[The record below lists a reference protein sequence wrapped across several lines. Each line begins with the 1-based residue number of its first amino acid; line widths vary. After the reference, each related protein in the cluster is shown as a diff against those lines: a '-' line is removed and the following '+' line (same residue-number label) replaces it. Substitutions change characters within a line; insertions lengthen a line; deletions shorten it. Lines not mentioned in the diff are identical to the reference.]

1 MPYSIEVHFDDITNA
16 AIQEMWNVLSQ
27 NNIPCR
33 ALEKDF
39 SPHITLVYG
48 EVSRLKKVNWDFLEK
63 QKTFKFEFNALAA
76 FPDRGV
82 LFLSPE
88 KSNLLSE
95 LHNLHDANAEFS
107 SMNKF
112 YRTDLWE
119 PHCSLASRLSPKQL
133 EKSVKL
139 FEDFKFPLEATCV
152 SSNFVKYPKA
162 EVLSSFPYLPE

>member
-1 MPYSIEVHFDDITNA
+1 MFQCISSPKFLPI
-16 AIQEMWNVLSQ
+16 
-27 NNIPCR
+27 
-33 ALEKDF
+33 F
-39 SPHITLVYG
+39 SHILFVIFFTSVFFFSGHTY
-48 EVSRLKKVNWDFLEK
+48 RIFFFAK
-63 QKTFKFEFNALAA
+63 QKTFKFEFNAFAA